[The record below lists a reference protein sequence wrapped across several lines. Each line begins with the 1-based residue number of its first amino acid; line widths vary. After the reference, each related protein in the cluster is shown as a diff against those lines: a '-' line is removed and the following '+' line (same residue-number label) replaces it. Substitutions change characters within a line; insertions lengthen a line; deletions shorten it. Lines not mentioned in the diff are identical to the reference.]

1 MKPGFL
7 FYKVKVNL
15 NAPDFDSFH
24 YCKHQ
29 KLLIFSSGLSEIHIS
44 FIPSTPLFS
53 FPGVSEVQ

>member
-15 NAPDFDSFH
+15 NAPVSDSFH

-29 KLLIFSSGLSEIHIS
+29 KLLIFHPVYQKSYINYSINTPVFSSCSI
-44 FIPSTPLFS
+44 
-53 FPGVSEVQ
+53 